1 MNIFEK
7 VGTPFARAC
16 ENKMYEKIAKGV
28 SKHEERAKK
37 IQSGNMRKSSNLL
50 HSDNTI
56 NGYCGVIT
64 RYAQWM
70 AEKHPECRR
79 LIVAHKRHYDREYIQ
94 EQIDAG
100 KKPAT
105 IKNYTA
111 ALAFLHKCP
120 MNKIHNCR
128 PVVKTQQATRSRG
141 YSPEKYQNQLA
152 YRQQQEQTRVADI
165 MEICRMT
172 GVRRDEAK
180 QLRPS
185 NFVFDGKQVV
195 CHLSGNNNV
204 SNKLGAEATVWTKG
218 GRERTIEILPKYTNK
233 LRNIIARY
241 QANEK
246 ICSKIPE
253 RIDIHGIRSMYACE
267 MYKACARPI
276 ERIPIRERTME
287 NGKDCP
293 SRYRD
298 AQGMIWDRRALLRVS
313 ASLGHSR
320 SSVVVENYLWRLRE

>member
-1 MNIFEK
+1 
-7 VGTPFARAC
+7 
-16 ENKMYEKIAKGV
+16 
-28 SKHEERAKK
+28 
-37 IQSGNMRKSSNLL
+37 
-50 HSDNTI
+50 
-56 NGYCGVIT
+56 
-64 RYAQWM
+64 
-70 AEKHPECRR
+70 
-79 LIVAHKRHYDREYIQ
+79 
-94 EQIDAG
+94 
-100 KKPAT
+100 
-105 IKNYTA
+105 
-111 ALAFLHKCP
+111 
-120 MNKIHNCR
+120 
-128 PVVKTQQATRSRG
+128 
-141 YSPEKYQNQLA
+141 
-152 YRQQQEQTRVADI
+152 

-218 GRERTIEILPKYTNK
+218 GRKRTIEILPKYTAK

-241 QANEK
+241 QENEK

-287 NGKDCP
+287 NGKDCL